1 VHAAVAKH
9 FDGSIRHQRHG
20 RYPASVAGVPLNEIP
35 ASARTAWLALRE
47 ELQRILRDDLVAMWA
62 HGGTI
67 VDDPAHAADL
77 DTYVIVS
84 RRPDNATGRA
94 IEDVHDAIA
103 NDQGAEW
110 DVWYVR
116 ADDARGEDP
125 PHHAWREER
134 RDTSWAINRAHWL
147 AGRFVSL
154 YGPEPSELVKAP
166 TWEELKT
173 ELGRELEHIERH
185 VAEGDTDP
193 FEATYA
199 ILNGSRIL
207 HAVET
212 GSVVISKRA
221 AGTWALEHLPARW
234 HAALGAATRTYDG
247 RPAAG
252 DAALL
257 AAEMAPFVGFAKER
271 TPDIERRPVDAVP
284 RWSGS

>member
-1 VHAAVAKH
+1 MYWTY
-9 FDGSIRHQRHG
+9 
-20 RYPASVAGVPLNEIP
+20 RYPPPVAGVPLNEVP
-35 ASARTAWLALRE
+35 VVAGTAWFSLRT
-47 ELQRILRDDLVAMWA
+47 ELQRILREDLVAMWA

-67 VDDPAHAADL
+67 VVDDPAHTADL

-84 RRPDNATGRA
+84 RQPDDGTARA
-94 IEDVHDAIA
+94 IEGAQDAIA
-103 NDQGAEW
+103 NDQRVEW
-110 DVWYVR
+110 DTWYVR
-116 ADDARGEDP
+116 AGDARGADP
-125 PHHAWREER
+125 PRHAWREER

-147 AGRFVSL
+147 AGRFVNL
-154 YGPEPSELVKAP
+154 HGPEPSELVRTP
-166 TWEELKT
+166 TWAELTT

-199 ILNGSRIL
+199 MLNGSRIL

-212 GSVVISKRA
+212 HSVVISKRA

-257 AAEMAPFVGFAKER
+257 AGEMARFVAFVKER
-271 TPDIERRPVDAVP
+271 TPDVEHRPADALP
-284 RWSGS
+284 RWSGA

>member
-1 VHAAVAKH
+1 M
-9 FDGSIRHQRHG
+9 
-20 RYPASVAGVPLNEIP
+20 AGVPLNEVP
-35 ASARTAWLALRE
+35 VSARTAWLALRD
-47 ELQRILRDDLVAMWA
+47 ELLRILPDDFVAMWA
-62 HGGTI
+62 HGGT
-67 VDDPAHAADL
+67 VAVGDPAHAADL

-84 RRPDNATGRA
+84 RQPDDATARA
-94 IEDVHDAIA
+94 IEAAHDAIA
-103 NDQGAEW
+103 NDQGVEW
-110 DVWYVR
+110 DAWYVHT
-116 ADDARGEDP
+116 DDARGDDP
-125 PHHAWREER
+125 PRHAWREER

-147 AGRFVSL
+147 AGRFVNL
-154 YGPEPSELVKAP
+154 HGPEPSELVTAP
-166 TWEELKT
+166 TWEELET

-221 AGTWALEHLPARW
+221 AGVWALEHLPARW

-247 RPAAG
+247 RPSAD

-257 AAEMAPFVGFAKER
+257 AREMAHFVAFVKER
-271 TPDIERRPVDAVP
+271 TPGIEHRPPDAVP